1 MAGYLNKVQLIGNVG
16 DDPDINNLNNGGVV
30 ANFSIATTESW
41 KDKNS
46 GEKKERTE
54 WHRIVVFSEGLVGV
68 VENYVRKGH
77 KLYVEGELQ
86 TRKWQDQQGNDR
98 YSTEIVLS
106 GFDAKLIMLG
116 SKNGGG
122 DRDPNGN
129 ADRPGNKAGGQSYA
143 DKSGGTGRQS
153 QDRGRD
159 QGQGDNR
166 ESFSRQRGG
175 EQRQQSRE
183 LDDEIPF

>member
-16 DDPDINNLNNGGVV
+16 DDPDINKLNNGGVV

-41 KDKNS
+41 KDKNT

-54 WHRIVVFSEGLVGV
+54 WHRIVVFSEGLCNVI
-68 VENYVRKGH
+68 EQYVRKGS

-98 YSTEIVLS
+98 WSTEVVLS
-106 GFDAKLIMLG
+106 GFDAKLILLG
-116 SKNGGG
+116 SKGGGG

-129 ADRPGNKAGGQSYA
+129 ADRPGNKAGGGSYA
-143 DKSGGTGRQS
+143 EKSGGTARQS
-153 QDRGRD
+153 

-166 ESFSRQRGG
+166 EGFSRQRG